1 MTTQSRGDLIAAMNV
16 LVKRR
21 ANTADAQ
28 EQATIDEALDKLA
41 GWVQDLN
48 QAALLEA
55 VRIVALA
62 SDELEKVVASA
73 RMGPFD
79 NFLSDIHNVMAR
91 LQSTQGQL
99 HAPESLPSAP
109 LAAGTKAKAAV
120 PEPPVAQV
128 AQVTAS
134 PGKRKR

>member
-28 EQATIDEALDKLA
+28 EQATLDEALDKLA

-48 QAALLEA
+48 QAAMLDA
-55 VRIVALA
+55 ARIVALA

-73 RMGPFD
+73 RVGPFD

-91 LQSTQGQL
+91 LRSTQGQMQ
-99 HAPESLPSAP
+99 PSKSLPSEP
-109 LAAGTKAKAAV
+109 LAAGTKAKPAAPQPPVAPVAPVAAV
-120 PEPPVAQV
+120 PA
-128 AQVTAS
+128 
-134 PGKRKR
+134 KRRR